1 MSLRKTA
8 QITEI
13 AKKLTFSSSEKSEA
27 VIYYLSLPVT
37 SKDIHLFL
45 LPEEGSEPA
54 VEVLEDTVVSSK
66 NVQRLIEPEH
76 LLAKEKLERAW
87 KILSLYSERLSCNIL
102 SWIPVDGGQV
112 KSCAREMCTWSQAV
126 SKMLQTKIEGKGSS
140 ITEKLQM
147 HLLT

>member
-1 MSLRKTA
+1 M
-8 QITEI
+8 
-13 AKKLTFSSSEKSEA
+13 
-27 VIYYLSLPVT
+27 
-37 SKDIHLFL
+37 
-45 LPEEGSEPA
+45 
-54 VEVLEDTVVSSK
+54 SSK

-87 KILSLYSERLSCNIL
+87 KILSLYSERLSLNIL
-102 SWIPVDGGQV
+102 SWIPVDGGQI
-112 KSCAREMCTWSQAV
+112 KSCALEMCTWSQVAV